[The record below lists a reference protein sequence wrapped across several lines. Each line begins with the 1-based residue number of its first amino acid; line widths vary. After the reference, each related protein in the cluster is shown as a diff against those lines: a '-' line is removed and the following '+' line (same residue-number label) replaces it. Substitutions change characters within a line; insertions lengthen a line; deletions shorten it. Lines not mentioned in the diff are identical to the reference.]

1 MEEESLTAR
10 LRRHA
15 DRDPDR
21 PALTFVPLDPAAS
34 RTTLSYGQVVQ
45 RSAALAAALARRLR
59 PGERAVLLLPTV
71 PEFAVAF
78 LGCLAVGVI
87 AVPLPLPAD
96 EASRRR
102 VVGVLRDCAP
112 SLIVSTSFV
121 YRFAAAAPEEL
132 RWLRGADQWLLVDEQ
147 PDATG
152 AIDPGGGMADP
163 GGSMADPVTVRAADI
178 AFLQYTSGS
187 TSTPR
192 GVLVSHGALLH
203 NEAAIGAAFGV
214 RPDST
219 VVSWLPLHHDMGL
232 IGGLLQ
238 PLYAGAR
245 GIVLDPLSFLRRPA
259 SWLETIARER
269 ADISGGPNFAYEMCT
284 RKVTDAEL
292 AELDLSS
299 WRVAFNGAGQV
310 HPRTLR
316 AFSERFAPAGFAP
329 AAHTPCYG
337 LAEATL
343 LVASTEPGTGGRST
357 AFTRTSLEAGR
368 PEPAETAGSAA
379 LELIGYPLP
388 PHACV
393 TVIDPDTAA
402 PLPDGHTG
410 EIVVAGRSNGSG
422 YWGDAKGSAVAFG
435 LRLPGQPAPAVRTGD
450 LGFIHGGELFLQGR
464 CKDLIVHRGRNLYPE
479 DLEADVSACHP
490 DVRPGCGAVFAVD
503 QDGDEAVVV
512 CQEIRAD
519 TPAPRWPEIAG
530 RIRETVALVHGVTA
544 RTVALVPPKTITKTS
559 SGKIQRQ
566 AARQRYLA
574 GELPVLMDSTTGVAE
589 GAGGPSL
596 ASRLGAFQAAAEP
609 AARADLLTR
618 ALCEYLR
625 DLLGL
630 ADRPA
635 PTESLAGLGVDSLAA
650 TQVQYAL
657 ESALRVALPPSVAL
671 RAASITELA
680 AVALAAAPALAE
692 LTIAP
697 APAELGAAPALP
709 AAVSGEVALD
719 RAADAEYELTQA
731 QRALWFLHRV
741 APDSPAYNVT
751 RAFRVVGELSGEALD
766 GALTRLV
773 QRHPSLRLSVRSVAG
788 EPQAVLRPRTVRAD
802 RVDGRAWSG
811 QQLTRWYREL
821 ATTPF
826 DLARDPLL
834 RAAVLR
840 RAGDWLVV
848 LSLHHIVC
856 DIASLTVLIAE
867 LAHDYAV
874 LTGAPPAEDPP
885 AEAGPAAAGRSGT
898 PGQPSV
904 TPAQRERVVLA
915 DRGAELAAYWQ
926 RELAGELPVLALPRP
941 GSAGSNRPEPGQG
954 ESGCGEPGQGESGC
968 GEPGQGESG
977 CGEPAAGAVQFE
989 APPGLT
995 AALTGF
1001 ARRSGLTLHNVL
1013 LAAYQILLHR
1023 LSGQS
1028 DLLVGIPTAGRTDPR
1043 LAAYVGYL
1051 VNVVPVRSR
1060 GPGILPFAEYARRTQ
1075 ERVLDALD
1083 HQDLPLAQIT
1093 RLVNPDRD
1101 AAGSAIFQAMFTFYG
1116 SALPG
1121 GAAAAGV
1128 VAGDPAATVPLGRT
1142 ATLHGFPVP
1151 DYTSQ
1156 SDIGL
1161 NAVVR
1166 AGVLGFEL
1174 QYDRQRVSHRQ
1185 AEQLATAL
1193 GNLLAAIGDD
1203 PQALAARLPLLSAA
1217 EAEAAV
1223 AAGIGPAI
1231 ARPGHYLDALEQ
1243 VSDRHPEAV
1252 AADDGVTT
1260 LTYAEL
1266 DQRANHV
1273 AARLRALGV
1282 GMDRNVVVCAQRS
1295 TDYLVALL
1303 GIHKADGCYVPIS
1316 PIEAPRRAA
1325 AMLAATAPAA
1335 VIADATGQ
1343 WLLEG
1348 PQADPVPPDPV
1359 PLDLAELVAGRS
1371 PRRVPRTSHDHAAC
1385 TIIHTSGSTG
1395 LPKAAVSTNY
1405 GVTNHMWQMVEH
1417 FGLGPQ
1423 DCVAQTGPVSFDISV
1438 WQFLTPLI
1446 VGGRV
1451 RIVPEPASQSPAKLL
1466 AVVAEGVV
1474 TMLELVPSAIVAL
1487 LDAGLAASPGRL
1499 RVMLS
1504 TGESLTPEVLRRWVG
1519 EMPGIPVHNTYGPA
1533 ECTDDVTGGLCAHGP
1548 GERFT
1553 TSIGRPLANT
1563 TVHVLDEELAPV
1575 PAGVTSMLYVGW
1587 GAVGRGYRGDP
1598 RRTAE
1603 RFVPDP
1609 WSPVP
1614 GGRLYRTG
1622 DLGRRADS
1630 GELDFLGRAD
1640 SQTKVRGLR
1649 IEAGEVE
1656 GALRQCPGVTAAA
1669 LRIHQGSNGSVLV
1682 GYVVLDEPDRPA
1694 GDPDSTAGAEG
1705 RLLGPA
1711 EDERLRT
1718 ALAQHL
1724 PRYMIPT
1731 LLVALPR
1738 LPRSKNGKVD
1748 YQALRYAGP
1757 ARADAEDPGLAEDPL
1772 AAAVRGIWAALLAR
1786 EVGWQDSFFELG
1798 GHSLLALAMVDRVGE
1813 LLDVEVPV
1821 DAVFGGPRL
1830 DQFVGWVRRAGQHPG
1845 GGDRVRRTA
1854 AGSGYPA
1861 PASAAQER
1869 FWYLRERD
1877 PDQPTYN
1884 MPGVLSLHG
1893 ELDEDALEAALRE
1906 VLGRHPVLLA
1916 RFTERRD
1923 GLYWSPGSLADFE
1936 LPRLDLRGAV
1946 AEFGTEAFTSLAEAE
1961 AGVVADLRRELPFR
1975 AMLARLGAADWSL
1988 FVVVDHIVCDGWS
2001 LSVFLADL
2009 AEAYNGRRRSP
2020 ATANGRSPTEPDQ
2033 PRVDGDQP
2041 RPNVERPRAGVDR
2054 PPARPGY
2061 SFADYCHEER
2071 ARRLRLD
2078 RAEVLAEWRG
2088 LAGGPLALSPLPP
2101 SPLADQARPQPATGT
2116 GQVVLWIETDLAAA
2130 IRTLAARTG
2139 TTPYMVFATALAAL
2153 THSGADR
2160 RETVLLG
2167 TLIAQRDRPEWRGIV
2182 GPLLS
2187 VGVLAVDLAP
2197 TDPVAAALHRT
2208 RDGALRAYRASHLPF
2223 QELAPL
2229 FPAAPGGDGSPFEVL
2244 LVLQPADT
2252 PAVFDGLVTELEDLV
2267 PAAAAYPLIVDI
2279 EQRGERYRVSCRYA
2293 AQRYDHAGVADLASR
2308 LDAAVRAT
2316 VADPDR
2322 PLGRLCRPEPQPLG
2336 TQPPGTQPLGTQPPG
2351 TQPPGTQPP
2360 GTQPLGTPPAGA
2372 AIPGAPRPDTPHPDT
2387 PQPETPLMGA
2397 LHAERN

>member
-1 MEEESLTAR
+1 MEESLIDR

-15 DRDPDR
+15 ERDPDR
-21 PALTFVPLDPAAS
+21 PALTFVPLDPDAP
-34 RTTLSYGQVVQ
+34 RTTLSYGQVVR
-45 RSAALAAALARRLR
+45 RSSVLADALAERVR
-59 PGERAVLLLPTV
+59 PGERAVLLMPTV

-78 LGCLAVGVI
+78 LGCLAAGVI
-87 AVPLPLPAD
+87 AVPLPLPMD

-102 VVGVLRDCAP
+102 VIGVLRDCAP
-112 SLIVSTSFV
+112 SLIISTSLV
-121 YRFAAAAPEEL
+121 HQLAAAAPEEL
-132 RWLRGADQWLLVDEQ
+132 RWLPPADRWLLVDEL
-147 PDATG
+147 PDTAG
-152 AIDPGGGMADP
+152 A
-163 GGSMADPVTVRAADI
+163 ADPVTVRGADI

-203 NEAAIGAAFGV
+203 NEAAIAAAFGV

-245 GIVLDPLSFLRRPA
+245 GVVLDPLSLRRPA
-259 SWLETIARER
+259 SWLETIAQER
-269 ADISGGPNFAYEMCT
+269 ADISGGPNFAYEMCV

-292 AELDLSS
+292 TGLDLSS

-343 LVASTEPGTGGRST
+343 LVASAEPGAGGRST

-368 PEPAETAGSAA
+368 PEPDETAGPAT
-379 LELIGYPLP
+379 LELVGYPLP
-388 PHACV
+388 RHASI
-393 TVIDPDTAA
+393 TVIDPETVA
-402 PLPDGHTG
+402 PLPEGRTG
-410 EIVVAGRSNGSG
+410 EIVVVGPSNGSG
-422 YWGDAKGSAVAFG
+422 YWGDAEGSAAAFG
-435 LRLPGQPAPAVRTGD
+435 LRLPDQPVPAVRTGD
-450 LGFIHGGELFLQGR
+450 LGFIHRGELFLEGR
-464 CKDLIVHRGRNLYPE
+464 RKDLIVHRGRNIYPE
-479 DLEADVSACHP
+479 DLEADISACHP

-503 QDGDEAVVV
+503 EDGDEAVVV
-512 CQEIRAD
+512 CQEIRD
-519 TPAPRWPEIAG
+519 ETPASRWPEIAG
-530 RIRETVALVHGVTA
+530 KIRETVALMHGVAA
-544 RTVALVPPKTITKTS
+544 RTVALAPPKTITKTS

-566 AARQRYLA
+566 AARKRYLA
-574 GELPVLMDSTTGVAE
+574 GELPMLMESTTGAAE
-589 GAGGPSL
+589 GVDAPSL
-596 ASRLGAFQAAAEP
+596 ASRLGAFQAPAGPADRAE
-609 AARADLLTR
+609 LLTR
-618 ALCEYLR
+618 ALCGYLR

-630 ADRPA
+630 TDLPA
-635 PTESLAGLGVDSLAA
+635 PGESLAGLGVDSLAA
-650 TQVQYAL
+650 TQLQYAI

-671 RAASITELA
+671 RASSITELA
-680 AVALAAAPALAE
+680 SAVLAATPALS
-692 LTIAP
+692 
-697 APAELGAAPALP
+697 PAESGEAAPHL
-709 AAVSGEVALD
+709 AAGD
-719 RAADAEYELTQA
+719 EYELTQA

-741 APDSPAYNVT
+741 APDSTEYNVT
-751 RAFRVVGELSGEALD
+751 RAFRVVGELSAEALD
-766 GALTRLV
+766 AALTRLV
-773 QRHPSLRLSVRSVAG
+773 ERHPSLRLSIRSVAG
-788 EPQAVLRPRTVRAD
+788 APRAVLRPWTVRAD
-802 RVDGRAWSG
+802 QVDGRAWDER
-811 QQLTRWYREL
+811 QLTQWYREL

-826 DLARDPLL
+826 DLAQDHLL

-840 RAGDWLVV
+840 RAGDWVVV
-848 LSLHHIVC
+848 LALHHIVC

-867 LAHDYAV
+867 LARDYALLTSAPQAEADPVIAGRSEMPRQPGITPARREQAV
-874 LTGAPPAEDPP
+874 LT
-885 AEAGPAAAGRSGT
+885 
-898 PGQPSV
+898 
-904 TPAQRERVVLA
+904 

-926 RELAGELPVLALPRP
+926 QQLAGELPVLALPRP
-941 GSAGSNRPEPGQG
+941 VAAGPGRPEPDQG
-954 ESGCGEPGQGESGC
+954 DSGRDES
-968 GEPGQGESG
+968 
-977 CGEPAAGAVQFE
+977 AAGAIQFD
-989 APPGLT
+989 APPGVT

-1051 VNVVPVRSR
+1051 VNVVPVRSG
-1060 GPGILPFAEYARRTQ
+1060 GPVNLPFAEYARQTQ

-1093 RLVNPDRD
+1093 RLINPDRD
-1101 AAGSAIFQAMFTFYG
+1101 AAGAAIFQAMFTFYG

-1151 DYTSQ
+1151 DYTAQ

-1185 AEQLATAL
+1185 ADQLATAL
-1193 GNLLAAIGDD
+1193 RTLLAAIADD
-1203 PQALAARLPLLSAA
+1203 PQAPAARLPLLSAA

-1223 AAGIGPAI
+1223 SAGFGPVI
-1231 ARPGHYLDALEQ
+1231 ARTGHYVDAVEQ
-1243 VSDRHPEAV
+1243 AADRYPEAV
-1252 AADDGVTT
+1252 AAHDGVTT

-1266 DQRANHV
+1266 DERTNHV
-1273 AARLRALGV
+1273 AARLRELGV
-1282 GMDRNVVVCAQRS
+1282 GVDRNVVVCARRS
-1295 TDYLVALL
+1295 TDYLIALL
-1303 GIHKADGCYVPIS
+1303 GIHKADGCYVPVS

-1325 AMLAATAPAA
+1325 AMLAATSPVA
-1335 VIADATGQ
+1335 VIVDDAGQ
-1343 WLLEG
+1343 WLLDG
-1348 PQADPVPPDPV
+1348 MRADPIPANPV
-1359 PLDLAELVAGRS
+1359 PLKMTELVAGRS
-1371 PRRVPRTSHDHAAC
+1371 PRRVPRVSPDHAAS

-1466 AVVAEGVV
+1466 AVLAEGAV

-1487 LDAGLAASPGRL
+1487 LDAGMAATPGRL

-1504 TGESLTPEVLRRWVG
+1504 TGEALTPEVLRRWIG
-1519 EMPGIPVHNTYGPA
+1519 ELPGIPVHNAYGPA
-1533 ECTDDVTGGLCAHGP
+1533 ECTDDVTAGLCADGP
-1548 GERFT
+1548 AAPVT
-1553 TSIGRPLANT
+1553 ASIGWPLANT
-1563 TVHVLDEELAPV
+1563 SVQVLDEELAPV
-1575 PAGVTSMLYVGW
+1575 PAGVTGVLYVGW

-1614 GGRLYRTG
+1614 GGRMYRTG
-1622 DLGRRADS
+1622 DLGRRAD
-1630 GELDFLGRAD
+1630 GGALEFLGRAD

-1669 LRIHQGSNGSVLV
+1669 LRVHPGSGGAVLV
-1682 GYVVLDEPDRPA
+1682 GYVVLGEPTEPD
-1694 GDPDSTAGAEG
+1694 GDASDEG
-1705 RLLGPA
+1705 RLLSPA

-1718 ALAQHL
+1718 ALAQQL
-1724 PRYMIPT
+1724 PRYMIPP

-1748 YQALRYAGP
+1748 YKALRYAEP
-1757 ARADAEDPGLAEDPL
+1757 DRAGAEDPELAHDPL
-1772 AAAVRGIWAALLAR
+1772 ATAVRGIWSALLSR

-1821 DAVFGGPRL
+1821 DVVFTGPRL
-1830 DQFVGWVRRAGQHPG
+1830 AQFVAWVRQAAQQPGDDRAT
-1845 GGDRVRRTA
+1845 RTA

-1884 MPGVLSLHG
+1884 MPGVLRMRG

-1916 RFTERRD
+1916 RFSEGRD
-1923 GLYWSPGSLADFE
+1923 GLHWSPGSPADFE

-1946 AEFGTEAFTSLAEAE
+1946 AEFGGEAFTSLAEAE

-1975 AMLARLGAADWSL
+1975 AMLARLGAEEWSL
-1988 FVVVDHIVCDGWS
+1988 LVVVDHIVCDGWS
-2001 LSVFLADL
+2001 LSVFLADM
-2009 AEAYNGRRRSP
+2009 AETYNRRRSQMR
-2020 ATANGRSPTEPDQ
+2020 NGRSPAE
-2033 PRVDGDQP
+2033 
-2041 RPNVERPRAGVDR
+2041 ADR
-2054 PPARPGY
+2054 PAAGSGY
-2061 SFADYCHEER
+2061 SFADYCHEEL
-2071 ARRLRLD
+2071 AWRLRSVRD
-2078 RAEVLAEWRG
+2078 DVLAEWRG
-2088 LAGGPLALSPLPP
+2088 VADGPLALSPLLP
-2101 SPLADQARPQPATGT
+2101 SPPADQARPEQATGT
-2116 GQVVLWIETDLAAA
+2116 GQVVQWIEADLAEA
-2130 IRTLAARTG
+2130 IRALAARTG
-2139 TTPYMVFATALAAL
+2139 TTPYMVFGTALAAL
-2153 THSGADR
+2153 THSGANR

-2182 GPLLS
+2182 GPLLT

-2229 FPAAPGGDGSPFEVL
+2229 FPAAPGGDGSPFDVL
-2244 LVLQPADT
+2244 LVLQPPNP

-2267 PAAAAYPLIVDI
+2267 PAVAAYPLVVDI
-2279 EQRGERYRVSCRYA
+2279 EQRGERYRVSWRYA
-2293 AQRYDHAGVADLASR
+2293 AERYDHAGVADLAAR

-2322 PLGRLCRPEPQPLG
+2322 PLARLSRPE
-2336 TQPPGTQPLGTQPPG
+2336 TQPPGTPQ
-2351 TQPPGTQPP
+2351 
-2360 GTQPLGTPPAGA
+2360 AEVS
-2372 AIPGAPRPDTPHPDT
+2372 IPGAPRPDTP
-2387 PQPETPLMGA
+2387 QPETPPMGA
-2397 LHAERN
+2397 LHAEQN

>member
-1 MEEESLTAR
+1 MEETLTTR
-10 LRRHA
+10 LHRHA

-34 RTTLSYGQVVQ
+34 GTTLSFGQVVQ
-45 RSAALAAALARRLR
+45 RSSALAATLTGRLR
-59 PGERAVLLLPTV
+59 PGERAVLLLPTAAD
-71 PEFAVAF
+71 FAVAF
-78 LGCLAVGVI
+78 LGCLAAGVI
-87 AVPLPLPAD
+87 AVPLPLPVD
-96 EASRRR
+96 EAARRR
-102 VVGVLRDCAP
+102 AGGLLRDCTP
-112 SLIVSTSFV
+112 SLIISTSFV
-121 YRFAAAAPEEL
+121 HQLAAALEEMPWLPESEK
-132 RWLRGADQWLLVDEQ
+132 WLLVDAP
-147 PDATG
+147 PDA
-152 AIDPGGGMADP
+152 AYPGGDAV
-163 GGSMADPVTVRAADI
+163 DPVTASGADI

-187 TSTPR
+187 TSAPR
-192 GVLVSHGALLH
+192 GTVVSHGALVH

-214 RPDST
+214 RPDSV

-269 ADISGGPNFAYEMCT
+269 ADISGAPNFAYEICT

-292 AELDLSS
+292 DGLDLSS

-310 HPRTLR
+310 HARTLR
-316 AFSERFAPAGFAP
+316 GFSERFAPAGFVP

-343 LVASTEPGTGGRST
+343 LVASAELGTGGCTT
-357 AFTRTSLEAGR
+357 AFTRASLEAGR
-368 PEPAETAGSAA
+368 PEPAASAGVAA
-379 LELIGYPLP
+379 PELIGYQLP
-388 PHACV
+388 RHATV

-402 PLPDGHTG
+402 PLPDGRTG
-410 EIVVAGRSNGSG
+410 EIVVAGPSNGSG
-422 YWGDAKGSAVAFG
+422 YWGDAEGSAVGFG
-435 LRLPGQPAPAVRTGD
+435 LRLPGQEEPAVRTGD
-450 LGFIHGGELFLQGR
+450 LGFVHSGQLFLQGR
-464 CKDLIVHRGRNLYPE
+464 RKDLIVHRGRNLYPE
-479 DLEADVSACHP
+479 DLEADISGCHP
-490 DVRPGCGAVFAVD
+490 DVRAGCGAVFAVAH
-503 QDGDEAVVV
+503 DGDEAVVV
-512 CQEIRAD
+512 CQEIRAG
-519 TPAPRWPEIAG
+519 TPAARWPEIAG
-530 RIRETVALVHGVTA
+530 RIRETIALIHGVVA
-544 RTVALVPPKTITKTS
+544 RTVTLVPPKTITKTS

-566 AARQRYLA
+566 AAQRRFLA
-574 GELPVLMDSTTGVAE
+574 GELPALLDSTAAE
-589 GAGGPSL
+589 RTDGPSL
-596 ASRLGAFQAAAEP
+596 ASRIGALRAVADP
-609 AARADLLTR
+609 ATRADLLTR
-618 ALCEYLR
+618 ALCEHLR

-630 ADRPA
+630 ADPPTPA
-635 PTESLAGLGVDSLAA
+635 DSLTGLGVDSLMAA
-650 TQVQYAL
+650 QLQHAL
-657 ESALRVALPPSVAL
+657 ESALGIALAPSAALRVASVAEL
-671 RAASITELA
+671 VAS
-680 AVALAAAPALAE
+680 ALAVPPAP
-692 LTIAP
+692 TRAP
-697 APAELGAAPALP
+697 APPAEIAPDEAD
-709 AAVSGEVALD
+709 VS
-719 RAADAEYELTQA
+719 YELTQA

-741 APDSPAYNVT
+741 APDSPTYNVT
-751 RAFRVVGELSGEALD
+751 RAFRVVGELSADDLD
-766 GALTRLV
+766 TALTRLV
-773 QRHPSLRLSVRSVAG
+773 DRHPSLRLSVRAVAG
-788 EPQAVLRPRTVRAD
+788 EPEVILRPRTVLAD
-802 RVDGRAWSG
+802 RIDGRTWSTA
-811 QQLTRWYREL
+811 QLNRWYREL

-826 DLARDPLL
+826 DLARGPLL
-834 RAAVLR
+834 RAALLR

-867 LAHDYAV
+867 LAREYAV
-874 LTGAPPAEDPP
+874 LTGAPPAEADPP
-885 AEAGPAAAGRSGT
+885 AAGT
-898 PGQPSV
+898 PGRRADPG
-904 TPAQRERVVLA
+904 QREREVLS
-915 DRGAELAAYWQ
+915 DRGAELAEYWQ
-926 RELAGELPVLALPRP
+926 RELAGELPVLAFPRVDP
-941 GSAGSNRPEPGQG
+941 SASGGPEPG
-954 ESGCGEPGQGESGC
+954 E
-968 GEPGQGESG
+968 
-977 CGEPAAGAVQFE
+977 ADAGAIQFE
-989 APPGLT
+989 APPGVT

-1023 LSGQS
+1023 LSGQD

-1051 VNVVPVRSR
+1051 VNVVPVRSG
-1060 GPGILPFAEYARRTQ
+1060 GPANVPFTEYARRTQ

-1083 HQDLPLAQIT
+1083 HQDLPLVQII
-1093 RLVNPDRD
+1093 RLINPDRD
-1101 AAGSAIFQAMFTFYG
+1101 VPGAAIFQAMFSFYG

-1128 VAGDPAATVPLGRT
+1128 VAGDPAATVPLGRA

-1174 QYDRQRVSHRQ
+1174 QYDRQRVRRRQ
-1185 AEQLATAL
+1185 AGQLATAFVT
-1193 GNLLAAIGDD
+1193 LLAAIGDD
-1203 PQALAARLPLLSAA
+1203 PRAPAGRLPLLGAA

-1223 AAGIGPAI
+1223 AGGFGPAI

-1243 VSDRHPEAV
+1243 AAEAHPDAV
-1252 AADDGVTT
+1252 AADDGVTR

-1282 GMDRNVVVCAQRS
+1282 GVDRNVVMCAQRS

-1316 PIEAPRRAA
+1316 PIEAPRRAE
-1325 AMLAATAPAA
+1325 AMLAATTPVA
-1335 VIADATGQ
+1335 VIADAAGQ
-1343 WLLEG
+1343 DLLG
-1348 PQADPVPPDPV
+1348 GRHADPRPPGPV
-1359 PLDLAELVAGRS
+1359 RLHLAALSAGRS
-1371 PRRVPRTSHDHAAC
+1371 PRRVPRISPDHAAC

-1395 LPKAAVSTNY
+1395 QPKAAVTTNR
-1405 GVTNHMWQMVEH
+1405 GVTNHMWQMVEY
-1417 FGLGPQ
+1417 FGLGPG
-1423 DCVAQTGPVSFDISV
+1423 DCVAQTGPVSFDVSV

-1446 VGGRV
+1446 IAGQV

-1466 AVVAEGVV
+1466 AVVAEGAV

-1487 LDAGLAASPGRL
+1487 LDAGLAASPARL

-1504 TGESLTPEVLRRWVG
+1504 TAEALTPEVLRRWVA
-1519 EMPGIPVHNTYGPA
+1519 ELPGIPVHNAYGPA
-1533 ECTDDVTGGLCAHGP
+1533 ECTDDVTAGLCADGLATP
-1548 GERFT
+1548 RT
-1553 TSIGRPLANT
+1553 VSIGRPLANT
-1563 TVHVLDEELAPV
+1563 SVHVLDEELAPV
-1575 PAGVTSMLYVGW
+1575 PTGVTGSLYVGW
-1587 GAVGRGYRGDP
+1587 DAVGRGYRGDP

-1622 DLGRRADS
+1622 DLGRRGDH
-1630 GELDFLGRAD
+1630 GDLEFLGRAD
-1640 SQTKVRGLR
+1640 SQTKIRGLR

-1656 GALRQCPGVTAAA
+1656 GALRRCPGVTAAA
-1669 LRIHQGSNGSVLV
+1669 LRVHPGPSGSVLV
-1682 GYVVLDEPDRPA
+1682 GYVVLAEPTAAA
-1694 GDPDSTAGAEG
+1694 GDDDPGDAGDAG
-1705 RLLGPA
+1705 RPLSLA
-1711 EDERLRT
+1711 EDERLRG
-1718 ALAQHL
+1718 ALAEYL

-1748 YQALRYAGP
+1748 YGALRYAAP
-1757 ARADAEDPGLAEDPL
+1757 DRNRADDPGLADDPL
-1772 AAAVRGIWAALLAR
+1772 ATAVRGIWAALLAR

-1821 DAVFGGPRL
+1821 DAVFACPQL
-1830 DQFVGWVRRAGQHPG
+1830 AQFIAWVRRAVRHPG
-1845 GGDRVRRTA
+1845 GDRAPRTA
-1854 AGSGYPA
+1854 ASNGYPA

-1877 PDQPTYN
+1877 LDQPTYN
-1884 MPGVLSLHG
+1884 MPGVLSLGG

-1923 GLYWSPGSLADFE
+1923 GLYWSPGSAADLE

-1946 AEFGTEAFTSLAEAE
+1946 AEFGEAAFTSLAEAE

-1975 AMLARLGAADWSL
+1975 AMLARLGAAEWRL

-2001 LSVFLADL
+2001 LSLFLADL
-2009 AEAYNGRRRSP
+2009 AAAYNRRRRSAAAGP
-2020 ATANGRSPTEPDQ
+2020 AEP
-2033 PRVDGDQP
+2033 P
-2041 RPNVERPRAGVDR
+2041 AGVD
-2054 PPARPGY
+2054 PAPGY
-2061 SFADYCHEER
+2061 GFDDYCHEER
-2071 ARRLRLD
+2071 AWRMRLD
-2078 RAEVLAEWRG
+2078 RAGTLAEWRG
-2088 LAGGPLALSPLPP
+2088 VADGPLALSPLPP
-2101 SPLADQARPQPATGT
+2101 SPSAQRAGPELTTGT
-2116 GQVVLWIETDLAAA
+2116 GQVVWWIEADLAAEV
-2130 IRTLAARTG
+2130 RRLAARTG
-2139 TTPYMVFATALAAL
+2139 ITPYMVFASALAAL

-2197 TDPVAAALHRT
+2197 SDSVAAALYRT
-2208 RDGALRAYRASHLPF
+2208 RDGALRAYRASRVPF

-2244 LVLQPADT
+2244 LVLQPTDA
-2252 PAVFDGLVTELEDLV
+2252 PVAFDGLVTELTDLV
-2267 PAAAAYPLIVDI
+2267 PAAAAYPLVVDI
-2279 EQRGERYRVSCRYA
+2279 EERGERYRVSCRYA
-2293 AQRYDHAGVADLASR
+2293 ARRYDQAGVADLAAR
-2308 LDAAVRAT
+2308 LAAAVRGT
-2316 VADPDR
+2316 VADPDQ
-2322 PLGRLCRPEPQPLG
+2322 PLALLRRPEPGLAGIPL
-2336 TQPPGTQPLGTQPPG
+2336 
-2351 TQPPGTQPP
+2351 
-2360 GTQPLGTPPAGA
+2360 AGA
-2372 AIPGAPRPDTPHPDT
+2372 ALPGEAPRPDTRASDT
-2387 PQPETPLMGA
+2387 ADGVTACETELTP
-2397 LHAERN
+2397 